1 MPPARCSMKNRF
13 LMLVYAIL
21 FSLLAFTAITQY
33 TEKGFSVIWMSL
45 ALGAFYLLP
54 AVLERIFGIS
64 IPTLLKY
71 AVLAFLFL
79 CLYVGGILSFYN
91 RYNGWDSF
99 IHLISGFIMPALA
112 LSLINLI
119 NGDPNTLKMLKPGFI
134 FVFMVLFAAGI
145 SLLWEY
151 VEFLSDSLL
160 GTNHLNDTLLN
171 NGQVDIGLID
181 TMKDLLC
188 SQLTSL
194 VTSFWFYR
202 AIRKGRWLGLSRI
215 LIAKNRH

>member
-13 LMLVYAIL
+13 LILLYAIL
-21 FSLLAFTAITQY
+21 FFLLVFTAITQY
-33 TEKGFSVIWMSL
+33 TERGFSVIWMSL
-45 ALGAFYLLP
+45 VIGVFYLLP
-54 AVLERIFGIS
+54 AILERILGIC
-64 IPTLLKY
+64 IPPLLKY
-71 AVLAFLFL
+71 IILAFLFL
-79 CLYVGGILSFYN
+79 GLYAGGILSFYD
-91 RYNGWDSF
+91 RYNGWDGF
-99 IHLISGFIMPALA
+99 IHLLSGFITPVLA
-112 LSLINLI
+112 LSLINLL
-119 NGDPNTLKMLKPGFI
+119 NGNPISIRMLKPGFI

-181 TMKDLLC
+181 TMEDLLC

-202 AIRKGRWLGLSRI
+202 AIRKGRWLGLS
-215 LIAKNRH
+215 